1 MASPSS
7 GGWCRCQ
14 AQTRDVLSTG
24 HPVAKGGR
32 VRYTHIYIYIGRKV
46 DGLIEIETNRE
57 MEREKDK

>member
-24 HPVAKGGR
+24 HPVAKSE
-32 VRYTHIYIYIGRKV
+32 IGRKI
-46 DGLIEIETNRE
+46 DGLIEIETDRE
-57 MEREKDK
+57 TERERDRRNLPDGTKC